1 MSKSLL
7 QIALD
12 ITLKKKGERRKRW
25 FVKDLKE
32 LVIRYSVLDFYF
44 HLL

>member
-12 ITLKKKGERRKRW
+12 ITLKKGERRKRW